1 MHEWDAGSTETIM
14 NGCRVPY
21 RLYRTVNGVHGS
33 RGGAR
38 RRAAAGITRG
48 PPLTSSRTSEASS
61 EAAPYR
67 RSDHEFG

>member
-14 NGCRVPY
+14 NGCRVPF
-21 RLYRTVNGVHGS
+21 RLYRTVYTAHVS
-33 RGGAR
+33 R